1 MVRTLEEL
9 CRVRRERIQIFRDR
23 SGSLKTGLVSVGQAS
38 WLLDVC
44 RFRIYALIET
54 RRLEVRSLAG
64 QRMIFFPTVFRYARA
79 AELRLRESGKSA
91 IATRAGLKA
100 G

>member
-9 CRVRRERIQIFRDR
+9 CRVRRERIEIYRDR
-23 SGSLKTGLVSVGQAS
+23 SGSLRTGLVSVGQAS

-44 RFRIYALIET
+44 RFRIYDLIEA
-54 RRLEVRSLAG
+54 RRLEVRSFAG
-64 QRMIFFPTVFRYARA
+64 QRLIYFPTVFRYAQA

-91 IATRAGLKA
+91 IATRPGLIS